1 MIRIYFFFLPAA
13 AVAAVG
19 ATGGATPAA
28 ILPLIVLN

>member
-13 AVAAVG
+13 AAVG